1 MKLRI
6 LNLNNTLHKLSFSY
20 IFNFKKD
27 KAFSVS
33 TILSSLALILGISI
47 LITVMSVMNGFR
59 EQLVDSLSGVNGDI
73 TIYNANKDK
82 IKKIQEK
89 NPSISFVE
97 NFQSRVI
104 TSNENGIEGLL
115 MKSLNKDDIYKIPKI
130 NQNIFEIEKNIDN
143 WVFIGVELARS
154 LDLKVGMPLQIN
166 IPGNSMT
173 ILGPVLNSRNLTIK
187 GTFNTGVYDFDKYFI
202 FSNIEQFKNNI
213 SNKVIDVYF
222 NNKDFDYSDLDG
234 LNYSTWEDQ
243 NQTLAQ
249 ALSTEKNVMFV
260 ILFFIIVISSFTIIS
275 NQIFFIKEKY
285 KDIVLL
291 KALGI
296 KQSKICFLFFL
307 NSFFISFFSIVIG
320 TCLGLLLSTNIDSVE
335 NFLSYL
341 LNFEL
346 WNNEIRYL
354 ASMPYS
360 IKFNDIVF
368 IVSISLFS
376 SLIASYIPILRIFR
390 IKPNLILR

>member
-1 MKLRI
+1 M
-6 LNLNNTLHKLSFSY
+6 NNTLHKLSFAY
-20 IFNFKKD
+20 IFNFRKD

-73 TIYNANKDK
+73 TIYDANEDK
-82 IKKIQEK
+82 IEQIKEK
-89 NPSISFVE
+89 NPSISLVQ
-97 NFQSRVI
+97 NVQSRVI
-104 TSNENGIEGLL
+104 ASNEKGIEGLL
-115 MKSLNKDDIYKIPKI
+115 MKSLYKEDLYKIPKI
-130 NQNIFEIEKNIDN
+130 NQNIFEIEREIDN

-154 LDLKVGMPLQIN
+154 LNLKVGMPFQIN
-166 IPGNSMT
+166 IPGKSMT
-173 ILGPVLNSRNLTIK
+173 ILGPVLNSKELIIK

-202 FSNIEQFKNNI
+202 FSNIEQFNTNI
-213 SNKVIDVYF
+213 NSSVIDIYL
-222 NNKDFDYSDLDG
+222 NSNDFDYSDLDG
-234 LNYSTWEDQ
+234 VNYSTWEDQ

-260 ILFFIIVISSFTIIS
+260 ILFFIIIISSFTIIS

-285 KDIVLL
+285 KDIILL

-296 KQSKICFLFFL
+296 RQSKICFLFFL
-307 NSFFISFFSIVIG
+307 NSFFISFFSIILG

-335 NFLSYL
+335 SFLSYL

-354 ASMPYS
+354 TSMPYS
-360 IKFNDIVF
+360 IRVNDIVF

-376 SLIASYIPILRIFR
+376 SLIASYVPILRIFK

>member
-1 MKLRI
+1 M
-6 LNLNNTLHKLSFSY
+6 NNTLHKLSFSY

-59 EQLVDSLSGVNGDI
+59 EQLVESLSGVNGDI
-73 TIYNANKDK
+73 TIYDGNKDK
-82 IKKIQEK
+82 IEQIKEK
-89 NPSISFVE
+89 NPSISLVY
-97 NFQSRVI
+97 NVQSRVI
-104 TSNENGIEGLL
+104 TSNEKGIEGLL
-115 MKSLNKDDIYKIPKI
+115 MKSLYKEDLYKIPKI
-130 NQNIFEIEKNIDN
+130 NQNIFEIEIETDN

-154 LDLKVGMPLQIN
+154 LNLKVGKPLQIN
-166 IPGNSMT
+166 IPGKSMT
-173 ILGPVLNSRNLTIK
+173 ILGPVLNAKELIIK
-187 GTFNTGVYDFDKYFI
+187 GIFNTGVYDFDKYFI
-202 FSNIEQFKNNI
+202 FSNIELFNKNIN
-213 SNKVIDVYF
+213 SSVIDIYL
-222 NNKDFDYSDLDG
+222 NGKDFDYTDLDG
-234 LNYSTWEDQ
+234 VNYSTWEDQ

-260 ILFFIIVISSFTIIS
+260 ILFFIIIISSFTIIS

-285 KDIVLL
+285 KDIILL

-296 KQSKICFLFFL
+296 RQSKICFLFFL
-307 NSFFISFFSIVIG
+307 NSFFISFFSIILG

-335 NFLSYL
+335 SFLSYL

-354 ASMPYS
+354 TSMPYS
-360 IKFNDIVF
+360 IKLNDIVF

-376 SLIASYIPILRIFR
+376 SLIASYIPILRIFK

>member
-1 MKLRI
+1 M
-6 LNLNNTLHKLSFSY
+6 NNTLHKLSFAY
-20 IFNFKKD
+20 IFNFRKD

-73 TIYNANKDK
+73 TIYDANEDK
-82 IKKIQEK
+82 IEQIKEK
-89 NPSISFVE
+89 NPSISLVQ
-97 NFQSRVI
+97 NVQSRVI
-104 TSNENGIEGLL
+104 TSNEKGIEGLL
-115 MKSLNKDDIYKIPKI
+115 MKSLYKEDLYKIPKI
-130 NQNIFEIEKNIDN
+130 NQNIFEIEREIDN
-143 WVFIGVELARS
+143 WVFIGIELARS
-154 LDLKVGMPLQIN
+154 LNLKVGMPFQIN
-166 IPGNSMT
+166 IPGKSMT
-173 ILGPVLNSRNLTIK
+173 ILGPVLNSKELIIK

-202 FSNIEQFKNNI
+202 FSNIEQFNTNI
-213 SNKVIDVYF
+213 NSSVIDIYL
-222 NNKDFDYSDLDG
+222 NSNDFDYSDLDG
-234 LNYSTWEDQ
+234 VNYSTWEDQ

-260 ILFFIIVISSFTIIS
+260 ILFFIIIISSFTIIS

-285 KDIVLL
+285 KDIILL

-296 KQSKICFLFFL
+296 RQSKICFLFFL
-307 NSFFISFFSIVIG
+307 NSFFISFFSIILG
-320 TCLGLLLSTNIDSVE
+320 TCLGLLLSINIDSVE
-335 NFLSYL
+335 SFLSYL

-354 ASMPYS
+354 TSMPYS
-360 IKFNDIVF
+360 IRVNDIVF

-376 SLIASYIPILRIFR
+376 SLIASYVPILRIFK

>member
-1 MKLRI
+1 M
-6 LNLNNTLHKLSFSY
+6 NNTLHKLSFSY

-59 EQLVDSLSGVNGDI
+59 EQLVESLSGVNGDI
-73 TIYNANKDK
+73 TIYDANKDK

-97 NFQSRVI
+97 NIQSRVI

-115 MKSLNKDDIYKIPKI
+115 MKSLNKEDIYKIPKI

-154 LDLKVGMPLQIN
+154 LNLKVGMPLQIN

-173 ILGPVLNSRNLTIK
+173 ILGPVLNSRQLTIK
-187 GTFNTGVYDFDKYFI
+187 GIYNTGVYDYDKYFI
-202 FSNIEQFKNNI
+202 FSNIDQFKNNI
-213 SNKVIDVYF
+213 SNIVIDVYF

-285 KDIVLL
+285 KDIILL

-296 KQSKICFLFFL
+296 KQSKICFIFFL

-354 ASMPYS
+354 TSMPYS
-360 IKFNDIVF
+360 IKLNDIVF

-376 SLIASYIPILRIFR
+376 SLVASYIPILRIFR

>member
-1 MKLRI
+1 M
-6 LNLNNTLHKLSFSY
+6 NNTLHKLSFSY

-59 EQLVDSLSGVNGDI
+59 EQLVESLSGVNGDI
-73 TIYNANKDK
+73 TIYDANKDK

-97 NFQSRVI
+97 NIQSRVI

-115 MKSLNKDDIYKIPKI
+115 MKSLNKEDIYKIPKI

-154 LDLKVGMPLQIN
+154 LNLKVGMPIQIN

-173 ILGPVLNSRNLTIK
+173 ILGPVLNSRQLTIK
-187 GTFNTGVYDFDKYFI
+187 GIFNTGVYDFDKYFI
-202 FSNIEQFKNNI
+202 FSNIDQFKNNI
-213 SNKVIDVYF
+213 SNKVIDVYL
-222 NNKDFDYSDLDG
+222 NNKNFDYSDLDG

-249 ALSTEKNVMFV
+249 ALSAEKNVMFV

-285 KDIVLL
+285 KDIILL

-296 KQSKICFLFFL
+296 KQSKICFIFFL

-354 ASMPYS
+354 TSMPYS
-360 IKFNDIVF
+360 IKLNDIVF

-376 SLIASYIPILRIFR
+376 SLVASYIPILRIFR

>member
-1 MKLRI
+1 M
-6 LNLNNTLHKLSFSY
+6 NNTLHKLSFSY

-59 EQLVDSLSGVNGDI
+59 EQLVESLSGVNGDI
-73 TIYNANKDK
+73 TIYDADKDK

-97 NFQSRVI
+97 NIQKRVI
-104 TSNENGIEGLL
+104 TSNEFGIEGLL
-115 MKSLNKDDIYKIPKI
+115 MKSLNKEDIYKIPKI

-154 LDLKVGMPLQIN
+154 LNLKVGMPLQIS

-173 ILGPVLNSRNLTIK
+173 ILGPVLNSRQLIIK
-187 GTFNTGVYDFDKYFI
+187 GIFNTGVYDFDKYFI
-202 FSNIEQFKNNI
+202 YSNIEQFKDNTD
-213 SNKVIDVYF
+213 NKVLDVYL
-222 NNKDFDYSDLDG
+222 NGKNFDYTDLED
-234 LNYSTWEDQ
+234 LNYSTWKDQ

-285 KDIVLL
+285 KDIILL

-307 NSFFISFFSIVIG
+307 NSFFISFFSIIIG
-320 TCLGLLLSTNIDSVE
+320 TSLGLLLSINIDSVE
-335 NFLSYL
+335 NFLSFL

-360 IKFNDIVF
+360 IKLNDIVF
-368 IVSISLFS
+368 IVSISLIS

>member
-1 MKLRI
+1 M
-6 LNLNNTLHKLSFSY
+6 NNTLHKLSFSY

-59 EQLVDSLSGVNGDI
+59 EQLVESLSGVNGDI
-73 TIYNANKDK
+73 TIYDANKDK

-97 NFQSRVI
+97 NIQSRVI

-115 MKSLNKDDIYKIPKI
+115 MKSLNKEDIYKIPKI

-154 LDLKVGMPLQIN
+154 LNLKVGMPIQIN

-173 ILGPVLNSRNLTIK
+173 ILGPVLNSRQLTIK
-187 GTFNTGVYDFDKYFI
+187 GIFNTGVYDFDKYFI
-202 FSNIEQFKNNI
+202 FSNIDQFKNNI

-222 NNKDFDYSDLDG
+222 NNKNFDYSDLDG

-285 KDIVLL
+285 KDIILL

-296 KQSKICFLFFL
+296 KQSKICFIFFL

-354 ASMPYS
+354 TSMPYS
-360 IKFNDIVF
+360 IKLNDIVF

-376 SLIASYIPILRIFR
+376 SLVASYIPILRIFR

>member
-1 MKLRI
+1 M
-6 LNLNNTLHKLSFSY
+6 NNTLHKLSFSY

-59 EQLVDSLSGVNGDI
+59 EQLVESLSGVNGDI
-73 TIYNANKDK
+73 TIYDANKDK
-82 IKKIQEK
+82 IKKIHEK

-97 NFQSRVI
+97 NLQSRVI

-115 MKSLNKDDIYKIPKI
+115 MKSLNKEDIYKIPKI

-154 LDLKVGMPLQIN
+154 LNLKVGMPIQIN

-173 ILGPVLNSRNLTIK
+173 ILGPVLNSRQLTIK
-187 GTFNTGVYDFDKYFI
+187 GIFNTGVYDFDKYFI
-202 FSNIEQFKNNI
+202 FSNIDQFKNNI
-213 SNKVIDVYF
+213 SNKVIDVYL
-222 NNKDFDYSDLDG
+222 NNKNFDYSDLDG

-285 KDIVLL
+285 KDIILL

-296 KQSKICFLFFL
+296 KQSKICFIFFL
-307 NSFFISFFSIVIG
+307 NSFFISFLSIVIG

-354 ASMPYS
+354 TSMPYS
-360 IKFNDIVF
+360 IKLNDIVF

-376 SLIASYIPILRIFR
+376 SLVASYIPILRIFR

>member
-1 MKLRI
+1 M
-6 LNLNNTLHKLSFSY
+6 NNTLHKLSFSY

-59 EQLVDSLSGVNGDI
+59 EQLVESLSGVNGDI
-73 TIYNANKDK
+73 TIYDANKDK

-97 NFQSRVI
+97 NIQSRVI

-115 MKSLNKDDIYKIPKI
+115 MKSLNKEDIYKIPKI

-154 LDLKVGMPLQIN
+154 LNLKVGMPIQIN

-173 ILGPVLNSRNLTIK
+173 ILGPVLNSRQLTIK
-187 GTFNTGVYDFDKYFI
+187 GIFNTGVYDFDKYFI
-202 FSNIEQFKNNI
+202 FSNIDQFKNNI
-213 SNKVIDVYF
+213 SNKVIDVYL
-222 NNKDFDYSDLDG
+222 NNKNFDYSDLDG

-320 TCLGLLLSTNIDSVE
+320 TCLGLTLSINIDAVE
-335 NFLSYL
+335 NFLSFL

-360 IKFNDIVF
+360 IKLNDIVF

-376 SLIASYIPILRIFR
+376 SLVASYIPIFRIFR

>member
-1 MKLRI
+1 M
-6 LNLNNTLHKLSFSY
+6 NNTLHKLSFAY
-20 IFNFKKD
+20 IFNFRKD

-73 TIYNANKDK
+73 TIYDANEDK
-82 IKKIQEK
+82 IEQIKEK
-89 NPSISFVE
+89 NPSISLVQ
-97 NFQSRVI
+97 NVQSRVI
-104 TSNENGIEGLL
+104 ASNEKGIEGLL
-115 MKSLNKDDIYKIPKI
+115 MKSLYKEDLYKIPKI
-130 NQNIFEIEKNIDN
+130 NQNIFEIEREIDN

-154 LDLKVGMPLQIN
+154 LNLKVGMPFQIN
-166 IPGNSMT
+166 IPGKSMT
-173 ILGPVLNSRNLTIK
+173 ILGPVLNSKDLIIK
-187 GTFNTGVYDFDKYFI
+187 GIFNTGVYDFDKYFI
-202 FSNIEQFKNNI
+202 FSNIEQFNTNI
-213 SNKVIDVYF
+213 NSSVIDIYL
-222 NNKDFDYSDLDG
+222 NSNDFDYSDLDG
-234 LNYSTWEDQ
+234 VNYSTWEDQ

-260 ILFFIIVISSFTIIS
+260 ILFFIIIISSFTIIS

-285 KDIVLL
+285 KDIILL

-296 KQSKICFLFFL
+296 RQSKLCFLFFL
-307 NSFFISFFSIVIG
+307 NSFFISFFSIILG

-335 NFLSYL
+335 SFLSYL

-354 ASMPYS
+354 TSMPYS
-360 IKFNDIVF
+360 IRVNDIVF

-376 SLIASYIPILRIFR
+376 SLIASYIPILRIFK

>member
-1 MKLRI
+1 M
-6 LNLNNTLHKLSFSY
+6 NNTLHKLSFSY

-59 EQLVDSLSGVNGDI
+59 EQLVESLSGVNGDI
-73 TIYNANKDK
+73 TIYDSNKDK
-82 IKKIQEK
+82 IKKIQEN

-97 NFQSRVI
+97 NIQTRII

-154 LDLKVGMPLQIN
+154 LNLKVGMPLQIN

-173 ILGPVLNSRNLTIK
+173 ILGPVLNSRQLIIK
-187 GTFNTGVYDFDKYFI
+187 GIFNTGIYDFDKYFI
-202 FSNIEQFKNNI
+202 FSNIDYFKNNI

-222 NNKDFDYSDLDG
+222 NNEDFDYSNLDG

-320 TCLGLLLSTNIDSVE
+320 TCLGLLLSINIDSVE

-360 IKFNDIVF
+360 IKLNDIVF
-368 IVSISLFS
+368 IVSISLSS

>member
-1 MKLRI
+1 M
-6 LNLNNTLHKLSFSY
+6 NNTLHKLSFAY
-20 IFNFKKD
+20 IFNFRKD

-73 TIYNANKDK
+73 TIYDANEDK
-82 IKKIQEK
+82 IEQIKEK
-89 NPSISFVE
+89 NPSISLVQ
-97 NFQSRVI
+97 NVQSRVI
-104 TSNENGIEGLL
+104 ASNEKGIEGLL
-115 MKSLNKDDIYKIPKI
+115 MKSLYKEDLYKIPKI
-130 NQNIFEIEKNIDN
+130 NQNIFEIEREIDN
-143 WVFIGVELARS
+143 WVFIGIELARS
-154 LDLKVGMPLQIN
+154 LNLKVGMPFQIN
-166 IPGNSMT
+166 IPGKSMT
-173 ILGPVLNSRNLTIK
+173 ILGPVLNSKELIIK
-187 GTFNTGVYDFDKYFI
+187 GIFNTGVYDFDKYFI
-202 FSNIEQFKNNI
+202 FSNIEQFNTNI
-213 SNKVIDVYF
+213 NSSVIDIYL
-222 NNKDFDYSDLDG
+222 NSNDFDYSDLDG
-234 LNYSTWEDQ
+234 VNYSTWEDQ

-260 ILFFIIVISSFTIIS
+260 ILFFIIIISSFTIIS

-285 KDIVLL
+285 KDIILL

-296 KQSKICFLFFL
+296 RQSKICFLFFL
-307 NSFFISFFSIVIG
+307 NSFFISFFSIILG

-335 NFLSYL
+335 SFLSYL

-354 ASMPYS
+354 TSMPYS
-360 IKFNDIVF
+360 IRLNDILF

-376 SLIASYIPILRIFR
+376 SLIASYVPILRIFK

>member
-1 MKLRI
+1 MK
-6 LNLNNTLHKLSFSY
+6 NTLHKLSFSY

-59 EQLVDSLSGVNGDI
+59 EQLVESLSGVNGDI
-73 TIYNANKDK
+73 TIYDANKDK

-97 NFQSRVI
+97 NIQSRVI

-115 MKSLNKDDIYKIPKI
+115 MKSLNKEDIYKIPKI

-154 LDLKVGMPLQIN
+154 LNLKVGMPIQIN

-173 ILGPVLNSRNLTIK
+173 ILGPVLNSRQLTIK
-187 GTFNTGVYDFDKYFI
+187 GIFNTGIYDFDKYFI
-202 FSNIEQFKNNI
+202 FSNIDQFKNNI
-213 SNKVIDVYF
+213 SNRVTDVYL

-285 KDIVLL
+285 KDIILL

-296 KQSKICFLFFL
+296 KQSKICFIFFL
-307 NSFFISFFSIVIG
+307 NSFFISFFSIIIG

-354 ASMPYS
+354 TSMPYS
-360 IKFNDIVF
+360 IKLNDIVF

-376 SLIASYIPILRIFR
+376 SLVASYIPILRIFR

>member
-1 MKLRI
+1 M
-6 LNLNNTLHKLSFSY
+6 NNTLHKLSFSY

-59 EQLVDSLSGVNGDI
+59 EQLVESLSGVNGDI
-73 TIYNANKDK
+73 TIYDANKDK

-97 NFQSRVI
+97 NIQSRVI

-115 MKSLNKDDIYKIPKI
+115 MKSLNKEDIYKIPKI

-154 LDLKVGMPLQIN
+154 LNLKVGMPIQIN

-173 ILGPVLNSRNLTIK
+173 ILGPVLNSRQLTIK
-187 GTFNTGVYDFDKYFI
+187 GIFNTGVYDFDKYFI
-202 FSNIEQFKNNI
+202 FSNIDQFKNNI
-213 SNKVIDVYF
+213 SNRVIDVYL
-222 NNKDFDYSDLDG
+222 NNKNFNYSDLDD

-249 ALSTEKNVMFV
+249 ALSTEKNVMFI

-285 KDIVLL
+285 KDIILL

-296 KQSKICFLFFL
+296 KQSKICFIFFL
-307 NSFFISFFSIVIG
+307 NSFFISFFSIIIG

-354 ASMPYS
+354 TSMPYS
-360 IKFNDIVF
+360 IKLNDIVF

-376 SLIASYIPILRIFR
+376 SLVASYIPILRIFR

>member
-1 MKLRI
+1 M
-6 LNLNNTLHKLSFSY
+6 NNTLHKLSFAY
-20 IFNFKKD
+20 IFNFRKD

-73 TIYNANKDK
+73 TIYDANEDK
-82 IKKIQEK
+82 IEQIKEK
-89 NPSISFVE
+89 NPSISLVQ
-97 NFQSRVI
+97 NVQSRVI
-104 TSNENGIEGLL
+104 ASNEKGIEGLL
-115 MKSLNKDDIYKIPKI
+115 MKSLYKEDLYKIPKI
-130 NQNIFEIEKNIDN
+130 NQNIFEIEREIDN
-143 WVFIGVELARS
+143 WVFIGIELARS
-154 LDLKVGMPLQIN
+154 LNLKVGMPFQIN
-166 IPGNSMT
+166 IPGKSMT
-173 ILGPVLNSRNLTIK
+173 ILGPVLNSKELIIK

-202 FSNIEQFKNNI
+202 FSNIEQFNTNI
-213 SNKVIDVYF
+213 NSSVIDIYL
-222 NNKDFDYSDLDG
+222 NSNDFDYSDLDG
-234 LNYSTWEDQ
+234 VNYSTWEDQ

-260 ILFFIIVISSFTIIS
+260 ILFFIIIISSFTIIS

-285 KDIVLL
+285 KDIILL

-296 KQSKICFLFFL
+296 QQSKICFLFFL
-307 NSFFISFFSIVIG
+307 NSFFISFFSIILG

-335 NFLSYL
+335 SFLSYL

-354 ASMPYS
+354 TSMPYS
-360 IKFNDIVF
+360 IRVNDIVF

-376 SLIASYIPILRIFR
+376 SLIASYVPILRIFK

>member
-1 MKLRI
+1 M
-6 LNLNNTLHKLSFSY
+6 NNTLHKLSFAY
-20 IFNFKKD
+20 IFNFRKD

-73 TIYNANKDK
+73 TIYDANEDK
-82 IKKIQEK
+82 IEQIKEK
-89 NPSISFVE
+89 NPSISLVQ
-97 NFQSRVI
+97 NVQSRVI
-104 TSNENGIEGLL
+104 ASNEKGIEGLL
-115 MKSLNKDDIYKIPKI
+115 MKSLYKEDLYKIPKI
-130 NQNIFEIEKNIDN
+130 NQNIFEIEREIDN

-154 LDLKVGMPLQIN
+154 LNLKVGMPFQIN
-166 IPGNSMT
+166 IPGKSMT
-173 ILGPVLNSRNLTIK
+173 ILGPVLNSKELIIK

-202 FSNIEQFKNNI
+202 FSNIEQFNTNI
-213 SNKVIDVYF
+213 NSSVIDIYL
-222 NNKDFDYSDLDG
+222 NSNDFDYSDLDG
-234 LNYSTWEDQ
+234 VNYSTWEDQ

-260 ILFFIIVISSFTIIS
+260 ILFFIIIISSFTIIS

-285 KDIVLL
+285 KDIILL

-296 KQSKICFLFFL
+296 PQSKICFLFFL
-307 NSFFISFFSIVIG
+307 NSFFISFFSIILG

-335 NFLSYL
+335 SFLSYL

-354 ASMPYS
+354 TSMPYS
-360 IKFNDIVF
+360 IRVNDIVF

-376 SLIASYIPILRIFR
+376 SLIASYVPILRIFK